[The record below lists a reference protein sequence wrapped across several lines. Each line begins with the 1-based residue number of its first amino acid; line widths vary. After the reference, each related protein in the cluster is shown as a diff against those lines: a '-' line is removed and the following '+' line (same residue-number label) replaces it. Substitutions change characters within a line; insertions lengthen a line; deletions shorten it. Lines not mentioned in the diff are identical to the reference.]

1 MGSELGWGSARWL
14 FGSMWLTSLLQLL
27 SWLPGLGWKVQEASF
42 TFLEKCGSFTWPL
55 LIQQSS
61 LSIFMVDA
69 SKTNSGSHQ
78 TSWGLAL
85 EVTQYHFC
93 ICSIDKSPGQA
104 RFPWEK
110 KWISSLDGWSSM
122 YIQGGKELLVAI
134 FGDYHATSSRKSFLM
149 SPDLF
154 PTKKLQLLFWVLVRL
169 ILHSAL
175 FYFQIAP
182 SVNIWASLIPKVDPL
197 VYLRTVI
204 NKFG

>member
-42 TFLEKCGSFTWPL
+42 TFLVKCGSFTWPL

-122 YIQGGKELLVAI
+122 YIQGIVGGHLWRLSCHLFQEVFLDVSRPLPYQKIAAI
-134 FGDYHATSSRKSFLM
+134 
-149 SPDLF
+149 
-154 PTKKLQLLFWVLVRL
+154 VLGL
-169 ILHSAL
+169 S
-175 FYFQIAP
+175 
-182 SVNIWASLIPKVDPL
+182 
-197 VYLRTVI
+197 
-204 NKFG
+204 